1 MKFFLENFKWLLA
14 CSLMYF
20 SSCFGQTFFIS
31 LYANEIRSF
40 FQLSHGGWGSI
51 YALGTLASAFMMLVL
66 GGLVDKMN
74 SKNYLYLFSFSY
86 QFYVSQW
93 YLIRLFGY

>member
-40 FQLSHGGWGSI
+40 FQLSHGDWGSI

-66 GGLVDKMN
+66 GGLVDKYEF
-74 SKNYLYLFSFSY
+74 KKL
-86 QFYVSQW
+86 
-93 YLIRLFGY
+93 LILVFISLINFMFCNGI